1 MSKVITMC
9 VIILTVC
16 ALVLGNH
23 HWKQKISSAQEK
35 QEDSNTEE
43 TAAVKEEQPEWMA
56 KAANLP
62 APIKE
67 KMKLAK
73 ENGKPLKIVAVGS
86 ESTSV
91 QSTGWPALLQTN
103 LQEAYGEK
111 MFTLQVLSYPEG
123 TTRTFINENHGEEVN
138 KLQPDIL
145 LFEPFSLNDNGN
157 VGLTNTL
164 QNFEEIIADFKEK
177 NPKTVIYIQP
187 SHPIFNATF
196 YPKEVDALK
205 ELVKEK
211 DLTYLNHWDNW
222 PDQKDEKIKNLL
234 IEDQAAPND
243 EGNKIWAEYLTK
255 YFVKTAE

>member
-43 TAAVKEEQPEWMA
+43 TAVKEEQPEWMA

-62 APIKE
+62 APVKE
-67 KMKLAK
+67 KMKLAI
-73 ENGKPLKIVAVGS
+73 ENGKSLKIVAVGS

-91 QSTGWPALLQTN
+91 QSTGWPALLKTS
-103 LQEAYGEK
+103 LQEAYGEE

-145 LFEPFSLNDNGN
+145 LFEPFSLNDNGSVGLENTLKN
-157 VGLTNTL
+157 VG
-164 QNFEEIIADFKEK
+164 EIVADFKEK
-177 NPKTVIYIQP
+177 NPQAVIFVQP

-205 ELVKEK
+205 EFVEGKE
-211 DLTYLNHWDNW
+211 LTFLHHWEGW
-222 PDQKDEKIKNLL
+222 PDLKDEKIKSLL
-234 IEDQAAPND
+234 IEDQAAPNA
-243 EGNKIWAEYLTK
+243 EGNKIWADYLTK